1 MEFKVE
7 SVITTTDEGLEK
19 ILNDAVPTMEQKGYK
34 IVSIMFIGNNC
45 KCERIYQ
52 IVLAR
57 E

>member
-7 SVITTTDEGLEK
+7 SVTTTNDEGLEK
-19 ILNDAVPTMEQKGYK
+19 ILNDAVPTMEQIGYK
-34 IVSIMFIGNNC
+34 IVSIMFIGNNS

-52 IVLAR
+52 IVLVK